1 MNRRFRDLD
10 ALIRELQSAGVSR
23 VDMRCKVAT
32 TTMAG
37 GEWLVFRG
45 RVCVSAE
52 TPEDRLEYEQEIS
65 RRRVEMATDEL
76 PVTAEQATALQR
88 AQQELALQIRLYREW
103 YQSVVS
109 ETRQTLTQHLERA
122 GIAVAD

>member
-1 MNRRFRDLD
+1 MSRRFRDLD
-10 ALIRELQSAGVSR
+10 ALIRALQTAGVSQ
-23 VDMRCKVAT
+23 VAMRCKVAT

-45 RVCVSAE
+45 RVCVSAD
-52 TPEDRLEYEQEIS
+52 TAEDRLEYEREIS
-65 RRRVEMATDEL
+65 RRRVEMATDQL
-76 PVTAEQATALQR
+76 PVTAEHADSLQR
-88 AQQELALQIRLYREW
+88 AQRELARQIRLYREW

-109 ETRQTLTQHLERA
+109 ETRQTVTQTLERA

>member
-1 MNRRFRDLD
+1 VNRRFRDLD
-10 ALIRELQSAGVSR
+10 ALIRALQAAGVGQ

-32 TTMAG
+32 TTMPG

-52 TPEDRLEYEQEIS
+52 TADDRLEYEQEIS
-65 RRRVEMATDEL
+65 RRRVEMATDDL
-76 PVTAEQATALQR
+76 AVTAEQATALQR
-88 AQQELALQIRLYREW
+88 AQHELARQIRLYREW

-109 ETRQTLTQHLERA
+109 ESRETLTRHLQRA